1 MKTSALKLA
10 GNRNY
15 FKPFA
20 YPWAYD
26 AFVQSE
32 QMHWLWT
39 EVPMMEDVKDFH
51 SRLTDSERDFL
62 TKILRF
68 FTQGDIDVSGAYVTT
83 YLPQFPQPEIRMM
96 LSSFAGREAVH
107 IAAYSHLIET
117 LGLPETVYNEFL
129 QYEAMAKKHEFFNE
143 CLSESELAAQIAA
156 FSAFTEGMQLF
167 SSFVMLLN
175 FPRNGLLKGMGQII
189 AWSIADETLHRK
201 KCASTSATSPTA
213 V

>member
-1 MKTSALKLA
+1 MQKSALKLA

-39 EVPMMEDVKDFH
+39 EVPMMEDVKDFQL
-51 SRLTDSERDFL
+51 RLTDSERDFL

-96 LSSFAGREAVH
+96 LSSFAGREAVFQH
-107 IAAYSHLIET
+107 QEVSYS
-117 LGLPETVYNEFL
+117 
-129 QYEAMAKKHEFFNE
+129 
-143 CLSESELAAQIAA
+143 
-156 FSAFTEGMQLF
+156 
-167 SSFVMLLN
+167 
-175 FPRNGLLKGMGQII
+175 
-189 AWSIADETLHRK
+189 
-201 KCASTSATSPTA
+201 
-213 V
+213 

>member
-1 MKTSALKLA
+1 
-10 GNRNY
+10 
-15 FKPFA
+15 
-20 YPWAYD
+20 
-26 AFVQSE
+26 
-32 QMHWLWT
+32 
-39 EVPMMEDVKDFH
+39 MMEDVKDFQLK
-51 SRLTDSERDFL
+51 LTDSERDFL

-143 CLSESELAAQIAA
+143 CLSETSLP
-156 FSAFTEGMQLF
+156 
-167 SSFVMLLN
+167 
-175 FPRNGLLKGMGQII
+175 PRLPRFRPSPKGC
-189 AWSIADETLHRK
+189 SCFRV
-201 KCASTSATSPTA
+201 S
-213 V
+213 

>member
-1 MKTSALKLA
+1 MQKSALKLA

-39 EVPMMEDVKDFH
+39 EVPMMEDVKDFQLK
-51 SRLTDSERDFL
+51 LTDSERDFL

-96 LSSFAGREAVH
+96 LSSFAYCGILAFDRDAGPARDRLQRVSAVRGDGQEARV
-107 IAAYSHLIET
+107 L
-117 LGLPETVYNEFL
+117 
-129 QYEAMAKKHEFFNE
+129 
-143 CLSESELAAQIAA
+143 
-156 FSAFTEGMQLF
+156 
-167 SSFVMLLN
+167 
-175 FPRNGLLKGMGQII
+175 
-189 AWSIADETLHRK
+189 
-201 KCASTSATSPTA
+201 
-213 V
+213 

>member
-1 MKTSALKLA
+1 MLTTS
-10 GNRNY
+10 RNY
-15 FKPFA
+15 YKPFS

-39 EVPMMEDVKDFH
+39 EVPMIEDVKDYTLK
-51 SRLTDSERDFL
+51 LTDSERDFL

-68 FTQGDIDVSGAYVTT
+68 FTQGDIDVSGAYVKT

-117 LGLPETVYNEFL
+117 LGMPETVYNEFL
-129 QYEAMAKKHEFFNE
+129 QYEAMAAKHHFFEE
-143 CLSESELAAQIAA
+143 CLNDENELAAQIAA
-156 FSAFTEGMQLF
+156 FSAY
-167 SSFVMLLN
+167 
-175 FPRNGLLKGMGQII
+175 P
-189 AWSIADETLHRK
+189 LHRRPPSHGPRDE
-201 KCASTSATSPTA
+201 AHL
-213 V
+213 

>member
-1 MKTSALKLA
+1 MQKSALKLA

-39 EVPMMEDVKDFH
+39 EVPMMEDVKDFQLK
-51 SRLTDSERDFL
+51 LTDSERDFL

-83 YLPQFPQPEIRMM
+83 YILYLHTGRLYPSGAP
-96 LSSFAGREAVH
+96 SSR
-107 IAAYSHLIET
+107 YKY
-117 LGLPETVYNEFL
+117 P
-129 QYEAMAKKHEFFNE
+129 
-143 CLSESELAAQIAA
+143 
-156 FSAFTEGMQLF
+156 
-167 SSFVMLLN
+167 
-175 FPRNGLLKGMGQII
+175 
-189 AWSIADETLHRK
+189 LHDHWQ
-201 KCASTSATSPTA
+201 S
-213 V
+213 

>member
-1 MKTSALKLA
+1 MQKNALKLA
-10 GNRNY
+10 GSRNY
-15 FKPFA
+15 FKPFS

-39 EVPMMEDVKDFH
+39 EVPMLEDVKDFQMK
-51 SRLTDSERDFL
+51 LTETERDFL

-129 QYEAMAKKHEFFNE
+129 QYEAMAKNMNFLPSACLKTNWQLKLRHFQLLRKGCSFFRV
-143 CLSESELAAQIAA
+143 LS
-156 FSAFTEGMQLF
+156 
-167 SSFVMLLN
+167 
-175 FPRNGLLKGMGQII
+175 
-189 AWSIADETLHRK
+189 
-201 KCASTSATSPTA
+201 CC
-213 V
+213 